1 MIEAKDGLINAGV
14 YSADVFLQLIH
25 EHAIWLLFCGFL
37 PPQFIICEELPIKQ
51 HMILRLRKL
60 RESVLNEVNRTW
72 HKAYNRIMREKDFEK
87 GRKLFVYTFR
97 YLNWG
102 MELAHHGSIQDV
114 TFGNDIH
121 DEALVL
127 SDGVTDP
134 KQLYDKLKN
143 HYEQKF
149 IQVKKEFTLIAPHR
163 EPDVRKNVTSLS
175 HAAVVMYRNAL
186 RDLLETI
193 REGGIDLLTKHFSVH
208 VEHANQEQICRVDGQ
223 ESPFDDYPMIALCN
237 GIVLSNELVYP
248 VLPYPT
254 VIPRPSFLPNDVRG
268 AEMLLRKYQGTAL
281 QVTVRVYKQ
290 SVENLRVTMYKSGD
304 AWRLVAETE
313 FHWHTSFQYTRS
325 STLSFESE
333 QFWSVWNKNQYK
345 FPSDDGL
352 VSYVFDFDRSRET
365 IALVHAL
372 SVYRDV
378 IVFRNTDSI
387 ATSIGCGCSS
397 PIKNLSYHLRDDVS
411 QNALTFI
418 TLVSQLELDV
428 RESILDRNHTGFEL
442 LVDITSQ
449 GITATRRFVL
459 PSSISGLSRLL
470 WFIEDAIDCT
480 YWSIEQ
486 LPKDIL
492 DTILDVARATF
503 ERSVTIS
510 TLLEEFAESSG
521 EVRITPRGNVLEMY
535 NLAYNKCIVSVK
547 SVIDKVTE
555 VYEHVR
561 KDAAEKVTENIFE
574 YLKSKNQNVKKKDS
588 FVKVITAA
596 VMTIHTSQGQLNA
609 QALIKLIDLSKLQS
623 MIDSYNN
630 VKK

>member
-72 HKAYNRIMREKDFEK
+72 HKAYNRIIREKDFEK

-143 HYEQKF
+143 QYEQKF

-163 EPDVRKNVTSLS
+163 ELDVRKNVTSLS
-175 HAAVVMYRNAL
+175 HAAVFMYRNAL
-186 RDLLETI
+186 RDLLEI
-193 REGGIDLLTKHFSVH
+193 VQEGGFELLTKHFSVH
-208 VEHANQEQICRVDGQ
+208 VEHANQEQICRVDGE
-223 ESPFDDYPMIALCN
+223 ESPFDDYPMVALCN
-237 GIVLSNELVYP
+237 GIVLSNELVCP

-254 VIPRPSFLPNDVRG
+254 VITPPSFLPNDVRG

-281 QVTVRVYKQ
+281 QVNVRVYKQ
-290 SVENLRVTMYKSGD
+290 SVESLRVTMYKSND
-304 AWRLVAETE
+304 TWKLVPEIE
-313 FHWHTSFQYTRS
+313 FHWHTSFQFTKNRRS
-325 STLSFESE
+325 TFDSE

-345 FPSDDGL
+345 FPSDNGV
-352 VSYVFDFDRSRET
+352 VSYVFDFDRSHET
-365 IALVHAL
+365 IVLVHVL
-372 SVYRDV
+372 HVDQDV
-378 IVFRNTDSI
+378 IVFCNADSI
-387 ATSIGCGCSS
+387 ANSIGCECYS
-397 PIKNLSYHLRDDVS
+397 PIKNLTYHLRDDVS

-428 RESILDRNHTGFEL
+428 RASILEKNHRNFNM

-449 GITATRRFVL
+449 GITTTRRFIL

-470 WFIEDAIDCT
+470 WFMEDAIDCT
-480 YWSIEQ
+480 YWSTAQ

-492 DTILDVARATF
+492 DTILDVARATC
-503 ERSVTIS
+503 ERNITIS
-510 TLLEEFAESSG
+510 ALLEEFAESSG
-521 EVRITPRGNVLEMY
+521 EGYITPRGNVLEMY
-535 NLAYNKCIVSVK
+535 NSAYNKCIVSVN

-561 KDAAEKVTENIFE
+561 EDAAEKVTESIFE

-596 VMTIHTSQGQLNA
+596 VMTIHASQGQLNG
-609 QALIKLIDLSKLQS
+609 QALVKLIDLSKLQS
-623 MIDSYNN
+623 MVDSCSD
-630 VKK
+630 KI